1 MKYSIKPK
9 ETYTEKEKLIPR
21 TNNIPL
27 IVKGQKGMQ
36 VPDGIKRPIIKP
48 IMTLIPKPVIQQP
61 KIEWATPLPKPE
73 PIISTQQLADPD
85 YQMLSKFKEKI
96 PQYSQQLTD
105 AGYSKEQSAGI
116 LGSLFQESNFN
127 FGAKQQSG
135 GPGFGLGQWTKGGTR
150 YRALQNLAQS
160 LGKPITDEGVQM
172 QYLIKELNDPA
183 LAQYSWGRRDS
194 RDKFLKGSTSV
205 ADSTANFTKLFLRPN
220 PRYADIPRRIKFSGY
235 ISDILK

>member
-61 KIEWATPLPKPE
+61 KIELATPLPKQE

-135 GPGFGLGQWTKGGTR
+135 GPGFGLGQ
-150 YRALQNLAQS
+150 
-160 LGKPITDEGVQM
+160 
-172 QYLIKELNDPA
+172 
-183 LAQYSWGRRDS
+183 
-194 RDKFLKGSTSV
+194 
-205 ADSTANFTKLFLRPN
+205 
-220 PRYADIPRRIKFSGY
+220 
-235 ISDILK
+235 